1 MKRTNEFAYSFH
13 VEKLSEKFSK
23 KIESRELHE
32 VITRG
37 AEIFKKDSK
46 VEADVDTIRSHV
58 AKILLDGFKE
68 EDERLSRKSETD
80 HVEQYVRLQLSGIT
94 ERLSGIDVDKTRIVV
109 DFAFLLTEPF
119 GVRQETSGGRRTL
132 LEDFVKNELAGIAMN
147 IRDLEMDS
155 RMNIIRNFAADLK
168 TPMPDVQ
175 EKKQRLNNDEPLS
188 FSWPPKTGQFCPPK
202 TGSSSFL

>member
-46 VEADVDTIRSHV
+46 VEADVETIRSHV

-68 EDERLSRKSETD
+68 EDERLSRQSETD

-94 ERLSGIDVDKTRIVV
+94 ERLSSIDVDKTRIVV

-132 LEDFVKNELAGIAMN
+132 LEDLVKNELAGIVMN
-147 IRDLEMDS
+147 IRGLEMDK
-155 RMNIIRNFAADLK
+155 MNIIRDFAADLK

-175 EKKQRLNNDEPLS
+175 AKQRPGNDEAFS
-188 FSWPPKTGQFCPPK
+188 FTGPFWPPK

>member
-32 VITRG
+32 IITRG

-46 VEADVDTIRSHV
+46 IEADVETIRSHV

-68 EDERLSRKSETD
+68 EDERPPRQSETD

-132 LEDFVKNELAGIAMN
+132 LEDLVKNELAAIVMN
-147 IRDLEMDS
+147 IRGIEMDK
-155 RMNIIRNFAADLK
+155 MNIIRNFAADLK
-168 TPMPDVQ
+168 TPIPDLQ
-175 EKKQRLNNDEPLS
+175 AKKQGLGNDEP
-188 FSWPPKTGQFCPPK
+188 FSWPPKTGPFWPPK
-202 TGSSSFL
+202 SGQS

>member
-1 MKRTNEFAYSFH
+1 MKRANEFAYSFH

-132 LEDFVKNELAGIAMN
+132 LEDLVKNELAGIVMN
-147 IRDLEMDS
+147 IRGLEMDKT
-155 RMNIIRNFAADLK
+155 NIIRNFAADLK

-175 EKKQRLNNDEPLS
+175 AKQRPGNDEPFS
-188 FSWPPKTGQFCPPK
+188 FSWPPKTGPFWPPK